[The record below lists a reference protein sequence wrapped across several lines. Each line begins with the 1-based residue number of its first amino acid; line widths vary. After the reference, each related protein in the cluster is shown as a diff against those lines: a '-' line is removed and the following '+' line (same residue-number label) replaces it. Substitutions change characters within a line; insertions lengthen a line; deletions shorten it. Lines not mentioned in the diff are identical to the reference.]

1 MIYKNNLKLDIII
14 ATVSLSLNPEAWF
27 VWHAAEVEEALAAR
41 EDFINGYLTASRLV
55 AEKMSLQRATCDRA
69 RAMQAEI
76 ARDYALIDR
85 LELGE
90 QSQRLAATLILMQRT
105 IQDLAASTQLSTEVE
120 RADANV
126 KMYEEELG
134 RLPENLFRITFSA

>member
-1 MIYKNNLKLDIII
+1 
-14 ATVSLSLNPEAWF
+14 
-27 VWHAAEVEEALAAR
+27 
-41 EDFINGYLTASRLV
+41 
-55 AEKMSLQRATCDRA
+55 
-69 RAMQAEI
+69 MQAEI